1 MEYVKQAVRSLRG
14 SKSGSLVVV
23 RHSADYPA
31 PESAFRNAHQTRRSA
46 LWPFMTS
53 FVQPTPPSPADRLG
67 PATAFDFNQRTRVVF
82 GCGTFSQLGKL
93 ARELGGRR
101 VLVVTDTGLRKTGYC
116 DQAQD
121 YLRAAGLEFAVFDQ
135 VQENPTTDHV
145 DRCVAFAR
153 PENIGLIVGLGGGSS
168 IDCAKGANF
177 LLTNGG
183 RMQDYKGVGKA
194 AHPMLPMIAV
204 PTTSGTGSEAQSF
217 AIIADAETHMK
228 MACGDPKAACRLAI
242 LDPELTVTMPPAVA
256 AATGIDA
263 MTHAIE
269 SYVTTMRNP
278 ISQMF
283 ARQAWEHL
291 SAAFPVMLREPKNLD
306 ARGKMQLGA
315 FLAGAAIENS
325 MLGAAHA
332 AANPLTAQYGT
343 KHGIAV
349 GLMLPHVI
357 RWNGKTVGDL
367 YRDLVIAA
375 KWDDAETNR
384 ESAARTLADGFTDF
398 LRLAKMPVSVS
409 QAIHAG
415 TEGIVLDR
423 LAVEVAQ
430 QWTGTFNPRTM
441 DVAAFVELY
450 RNAL

>member
-1 MEYVKQAVRSLRG
+1 M
-14 SKSGSLVVV
+14 
-23 RHSADYPA
+23 
-31 PESAFRNAHQTRRSA
+31 N
-46 LWPFMTS
+46 S
-53 FVQPTPPSPADRLG
+53 FVQPTHPSPADHLA
-67 PATAFDFNQRTRVVF
+67 ATTSFDFNQRTRVVF

-93 ARELGGRR
+93 AHDLGGRR

-116 DQAQD
+116 DQAQNH
-121 YLRAAGLEFAVFDQ
+121 LSAAGLQVSVFDQ

-153 PENIGLIVGLGGGSS
+153 TANIGLIVGLGGGSS

-183 RMQDYKGVGKA
+183 RMQDYKGVGLA
-194 AHPMLPMIAV
+194 SLAMLPMIAV

-217 AIIADAETHMK
+217 AVIADAETHMK
-228 MACGDPKAACRLAI
+228 MACGDPKAACRIAI
-242 LDPELTVTMPPAVA
+242 LDPELTVTMPAGVA

-269 SYVTTMRNP
+269 SYVTTKRNP
-278 ISQMF
+278 ISRMF
-283 ARQAWEHL
+283 ARQAWELL
-291 SAAFPVMLREPKNLD
+291 SSAFPVMLREPENLD

-332 AANPLTAQYGT
+332 AANPLTAQFGT

-357 RWNGKTVGDL
+357 QWNANVVGDL

-384 ESAARTLADGFTDF
+384 ESAPDQLAEGFTEF
-398 LRLAKMPVSVS
+398 LRLAGMPVSVS
-409 QAIHAG
+409 QAIDVKAD
-415 TEGIVLDR
+415 GIMLER
-423 LAVEVAQ
+423 LAAEATQ

-441 DVAAFVELY
+441 DVAAFAQLY

>member
-1 MEYVKQAVRSLRG
+1 
-14 SKSGSLVVV
+14 
-23 RHSADYPA
+23 
-31 PESAFRNAHQTRRSA
+31 
-46 LWPFMTS
+46 MTS
-53 FVQPTPPSPADRLG
+53 FVQPTHPSPADQLA
-67 PATAFDFNQRTRVVF
+67 ATTPFDFNQRTRVVF
-82 GCGTFSQLGKL
+82 GCGTFSRLGRL
-93 ARELGGRR
+93 AHELGGRR
-101 VLVVTDTGLRKTGYC
+101 VLLVTDTGLRKTGYC
-116 DQAQD
+116 DQAQNH
-121 YLRAAGLEFAVFDQ
+121 LSAAGLQVNVFDQ

-153 PENIGLIVGLGGGSS
+153 KANIDLIVGLGGGSS

-194 AHPMLPMIAV
+194 KLAMLPMIAV

-217 AIIADAETHMK
+217 AVIADAETHMK
-228 MACGDPKAACRLAI
+228 MACGDPKAACRIAI
-242 LDPELTVTMPPAVA
+242 LDPELTVTMPAGVA

-269 SYVTTMRNP
+269 SYVTTKRNP
-278 ISQMF
+278 ISHMF
-283 ARQAWEHL
+283 ARQAWELL
-291 SAAFPVMLREPKNLD
+291 SSAFPVMLREPQNLD

-332 AANPLTAQYGT
+332 AANPLTAQFGT

-357 RWNGKTVGDL
+357 QWNASVVGDL
-367 YRDLVIAA
+367 YRDLVVAA
-375 KWDDAETNR
+375 KWDDSEKNR
-384 ESAARTLADGFTDF
+384 ESASDRLAEGFTEF
-398 LRLAKMPVSVS
+398 LRLAGMPVSVS
-409 QAIHAG
+409 QAIDAEADG
-415 TEGIVLDR
+415 FAVDR
-423 LAVEVAQ
+423 LAVEATQ
-430 QWTGTFNPRTM
+430 QWTGTFNPRKM
-441 DVAAFVELY
+441 DVPGFVQLY